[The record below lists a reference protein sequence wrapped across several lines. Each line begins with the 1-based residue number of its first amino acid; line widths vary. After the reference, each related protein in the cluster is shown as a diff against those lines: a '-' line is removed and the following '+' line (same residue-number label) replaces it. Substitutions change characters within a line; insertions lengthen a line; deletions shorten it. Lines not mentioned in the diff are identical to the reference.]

1 MTIYHD
7 KLESI
12 FDSFIIS
19 DKSNDSWLGLSF
31 AKRMMQD
38 FDGDIICKS
47 EIGKGTEFILRF

>member
-31 AKRMMQD
+31 AKRAMES